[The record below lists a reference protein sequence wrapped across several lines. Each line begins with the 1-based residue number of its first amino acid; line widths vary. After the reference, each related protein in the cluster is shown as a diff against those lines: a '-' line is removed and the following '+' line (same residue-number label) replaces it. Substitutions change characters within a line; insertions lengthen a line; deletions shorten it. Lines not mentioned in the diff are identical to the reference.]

1 MLGVKS
7 NREPIKGA
15 FADKVREH
23 IAAAR
28 TEPQTDRRKV
38 HAEASK
44 ETKK

>member
-23 IAAAR
+23 IATAR

>member
-23 IAAAR
+23 IAATR
-28 TEPQTDRRKV
+28 TEPQKV